1 MDGSAAIERNRE
13 ALKRILAGLV
23 AIAGLSGGAGSAG
36 HPTTLPRFLYLAVL
50 RLLRPAESAARR
62 LAIALA
68 RGLVVS
74 LPPRRAGKPSRS
86 EAVFAVVTMHAGVRS
101 RLVWKPGAR
110 FPSVTPLPP
119 RAIPE
124 RLALPLLDPLQRP
137 FRPRRRH
144 VPAHLAPRIW
154 TPGVTSPRPLPPPP
168 SRNDPIDATRLGLR
182 LAALGRALD
191 DLPAQAL
198 CFARWK
204 ARRDRARAQG
214 GNFRLWPLRGGRPP
228 GGRLSRFDPDA
239 RRPANIR
246 EVDEV
251 LAHAHALAFYAL
263 QFPDTS

>member
-1 MDGSAAIERNRE
+1 MDGHAAIERNRE
-13 ALKRILAGLV
+13 ALRRILASLV
-23 AIAGLSGGAGSAG
+23 AMAGGAGSGGA
-36 HPTTLPRFLYLAVL
+36 TTLPRFLYLAVL

-68 RGLVVS
+68 HGLVVA
-74 LPPRRAGKPSRS
+74 LPPRRVGKPSRS
-86 EAVFAVVTMHAGVRS
+86 EVVLTVVTMQAGVRS

-119 RAIPE
+119 RAVPE
-124 RLALPLLDPLQRP
+124 RLAFPLLDPLRRP
-137 FRPRRRH
+137 FRRRRRH

-154 TPGVTSPRPLPPPP
+154 APGVTDPRPLPP
-168 SRNDPIDATRLGLR
+168 SRNDPVDATRLAQR
-182 LAALGRALD
+182 LSALGRALD
-191 DLPAQAL
+191 DLPAQARR
-198 CFARWK
+198 FARWK
-204 ARRDRARAQG
+204 ARRDRARELG

-239 RRPANIR
+239 RRRANVR

-263 QFPDTS
+263 QYPDTS

>member
-23 AIAGLSGGAGSAG
+23 TMAGLGSAG
-36 HPTTLPRFLYLAVL
+36 GPATLPRFLYLAVL
-50 RLLRPAESAARR
+50 RLLRPAEAAARR

-68 RGLVVS
+68 RGLVVT
-74 LPPRRAGKPSRS
+74 LPPRKVGKPSRS
-86 EAVFAVVTMHAGVRS
+86 EVVLTVVTMQAGVRS

-119 RAIPE
+119 RAIPG
-124 RLALPLLDPLQRP
+124 RLAFPLLDPLQRP
-137 FRPRRRH
+137 FRPRRRP
-144 VPAHLAPRIW
+144 VPAHLAPRVW
-154 TPGVTSPRPLPPPP
+154 TPGVTEPRPLPPPP
-168 SRNDPIDATRLGLR
+168 SRYDPVDARRLGLR
-182 LAALGRALD
+182 LAALHRVLD
-191 DLPAQAL
+191 DLPAQARR
-198 CFARWK
+198 FARWK
-204 ARRDRARAQG
+204 ARRDRARELG

-263 QFPDTS
+263 QHPDTS